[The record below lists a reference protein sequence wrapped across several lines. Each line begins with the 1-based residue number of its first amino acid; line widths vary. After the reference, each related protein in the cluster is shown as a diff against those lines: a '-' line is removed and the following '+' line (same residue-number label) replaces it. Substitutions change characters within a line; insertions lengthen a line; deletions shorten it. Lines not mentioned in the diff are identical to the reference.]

1 MKTVT
6 TQNHCLLRIPL
17 HFKLVSEN
25 ITGSRLS
32 HFITA
37 GQKFPNKSAGKKFT
51 RIGSLSLLNQ
61 SSSRCVQSTL
71 PQAPRGLNAH
81 EDWHTTPA
89 GSQSP
94 APLLSTVC
102 FWERDHSWDSNY
114 WSTDIHEWA
123 PDSSQQL
130 LLTLQT
136 TEAIKYLL
144 LHYIGS

>member
-61 SSSRCVQSTL
+61 SSSRSVQSTL
-71 PQAPRGLNAH
+71 PQAPRGLSAH
-81 EDWHTTPA
+81 MRTGTQPQLGAKALPHCSARCAFGNEIIPEIAITD
-89 GSQSP
+89 
-94 APLLSTVC
+94 LLISMN
-102 FWERDHSWDSNY
+102 EHLILASNCY
-114 WSTDIHEWA
+114 
-123 PDSSQQL
+123 
-130 LLTLQT
+130 
-136 TEAIKYLL
+136 
-144 LHYIGS
+144 